1 MASTA
6 LTVQTLSS
14 AGGSEAHVAANADG
28 NYVQDNDGNIYL
40 DLSNH
45 NGSTVNVTVHYND
58 SMTVDGQPIENVVI
72 SVPDGVSY
80 WAGPYPPNAFNDENN
95 RLQITYSDATNFSCL
110 PMRVVPFPLK
120 YNVS

>member
-1 MASTA
+1 MAATA

-14 AGGSEAHVAANADG
+14 SGAAEAHVAANADG

-45 NGSTVNVTVHYND
+45 NGAPVVVTVHYNTT
-58 SMTVDGQPIENVVI
+58 MKVDGVQIPNVTI
-72 SVPDGVSY
+72 TVPDGVSY

-95 RLQITYSDATNFSCL
+95 RLQITYSDATGFSCL